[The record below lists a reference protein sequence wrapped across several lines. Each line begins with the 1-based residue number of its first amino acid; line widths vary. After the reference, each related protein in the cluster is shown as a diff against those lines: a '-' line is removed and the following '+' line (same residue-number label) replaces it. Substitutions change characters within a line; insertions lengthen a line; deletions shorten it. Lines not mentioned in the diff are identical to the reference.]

1 MTPLETYLRDLRDIR
16 STGAGVEEESYYHPL
31 AALLNEVGK
40 KLKPKVKCAL
50 QLANR
55 GAGKP
60 DGGLFTA
67 DQFEHLSDAEPLPG
81 QLPPRGAIEVKPT
94 KDDAWVTAEA
104 KQVTKYW
111 NRYRQVLVTNYRDFV
126 LAGEDAESNPAILE
140 TYQLAESDKAFWQ
153 AAPAGAER
161 SSAFS
166 KHPSCSLRGG
176 IFIADNRNYLLVRLE
191 PAPASLLARR
201 AFPDRRASLCASRR
215 KRRAGAEAGQRI
227 GYIRGL

>member
-1 MTPLETYLRDLRDIR
+1 

-31 AALLNEVGK
+31 ATLLNELGQ
-40 KLKPKVKCAL
+40 KLKPKVKCVL

-67 DQFEHLSDAEPLPG
+67 DQFQKGSGAPAPG
-81 QLPPRGAIEVKPT
+81 QLPSRGAIEIKPT

-126 LAGEDAESNPAILE
+126 LVGQDFDGNAAILE
-140 TYQLAESDKAFWQ
+140 TY
-153 AAPAGAER
+153 
-161 SSAFS
+161 
-166 KHPSCSLRGG
+166 
-176 IFIADNRNYLLVRLE
+176 RLW
-191 PAPASLLARR
+191 
-201 AFPDRRASLCASRR
+201 
-215 KRRAGAEAGQRI
+215 
-227 GYIRGL
+227 